1 VCPRTPAL
9 KKGENIM
16 KNILP
21 HLKNES
27 EVENAA
33 ISRGKMTPR
42 KKSRYSRGLKL
53 GASKHRR
60 QALKRGEYNQKSQFG
75 SEGHSSWWD

>member
-1 VCPRTPAL
+1 
-9 KKGENIM
+9 M

-21 HLKNES
+21 LLKTEDDIG
-27 EVENAA
+27 NAV

-42 KKSRYSRGLKL
+42 KKSRYSGGLKL

-60 QALKRGEYNQKSQFG
+60 AALKRGEYNQDSQFG
-75 SEGHSSWWD
+75 SEGHSSRWD

>member
-1 VCPRTPAL
+1 
-9 KKGENIM
+9 M
-16 KNILP
+16 KNIMP
-21 HLKNES
+21 YLKDDEKI
-27 EVENAA
+27 ENAS

-42 KKSRYSRGLKL
+42 KKARYSGSLKL

-60 QALKRGEYNQKSQFG
+60 QALKRGEYNKKSQFG

>member
-1 VCPRTPAL
+1 
-9 KKGENIM
+9 M

-21 HLKNES
+21 YLKNETDI
-27 EVENAA
+27 ENAA

-42 KKSRYSRGLKL
+42 KKSRYSGGLKL
-53 GASKHRR
+53 GASKNRR
-60 QALKRGEYNQKSQFG
+60 AALKRGEYNQTSQFG